1 LGIETPY
8 FRGKADMNC
17 PERDLGWALCQKFF
31 SRMALEI
38 HLMDVHGWSIK
49 EVEEYIHGYRSE
61 GSAQ

>member
-1 LGIETPY
+1 
-8 FRGKADMNC
+8 MNC